1 MACGD
6 KEGPNSHLQM
16 QLKTPPLILLNLAWG
31 IKIEVPIEHG
41 EDYLEVPPKADLAH
55 Q

>member
-16 QLKTPPLILLNLAWG
+16 QLKTPPLIQLNLAWG
-31 IKIEVPIEHG
+31 IKIGVPIEHG
-41 EDYLEVPPKADLAH
+41 EDSLEVPRKANLAL